1 MSGDQR
7 LDRLLP
13 ALSPQERAVLMLRDF
28 KADKPQDRTLLN
40 TAPERQTP
48 ELNRLIG
55 LMNAANGDLAHL
67 IVVLGERAEKDELR
81 FSWLEWARIC
91 ALEAWVV
98 RARFNVSAREPIT
111 ESAYRKRE
119 EEERKEMIPVDEC
132 AMLYTEYHHAWDAAD
147 CAPDE
152 EGDESPTDEA
162 WYRVRDAKLAELKQ
176 LAAAGKLTCS
186 GKGKRLKIECGSF
199 YDWMGEPVLVVP
211 ELGFGFDV
219 RPDARAGEVERERRD
234 HEFIRELLDR
244 GACNLDLPLDMESPL
259 VVGRPTKGFG
269 LELARVLAAALRAAV
284 RESWGELRAIEEQ
297 VESITEEFG
306 GEDVLHPRVRGYF
319 DEAKATLAELHGQ
332 VQKYTGPFD
341 LPDPDEDVRNA
352 IQRIVDNE
360 VKHVP
365 TR

>member
-1 MSGDQR
+1 
-7 LDRLLP
+7 
-13 ALSPQERAVLMLRDF
+13 
-28 KADKPQDRTLLN
+28 
-40 TAPERQTP
+40 
-48 ELNRLIG
+48 
-55 LMNAANGDLAHL
+55 
-67 IVVLGERAEKDELR
+67 
-81 FSWLEWARIC
+81 
-91 ALEAWVV
+91 V